1 MLLQK
6 KSLLSVC
13 IFFLYNVVLAQT
25 PALYRQVTAPTDA
38 RVNDL
43 LSKLTLPEKIAMLG
57 NNSPA
62 IERLKIPAYNW
73 WNEGLHGVARAGEA
87 TIFPQAIGMAAS
99 FNDVLLKEVASA
111 VSTEARAKYNLAA
124 NINRHLWYMGLSFWS
139 PNINIFKDPRWGRGQ
154 ETYGEDPFLTSQ
166 MGTAY
171 VTGLQGNNKLYL
183 KTSAC
188 AKHLAVHSGPEA
200 GRHGFNAIVSEKDLR
215 ETYLFSFKKL
225 VDAGVESVMCAYNR
239 INNEPCCTGPNLL
252 QHILRNEWEF
262 KGQIVTDCGALDDI
276 ITGHKMINSREEL
289 AAAAIEAG
297 INLECGGVLQTEVMN
312 AINKGLINEADVNKA
327 LTGTLRTQIKLGF
340 FDDNKLNPYSRF
352 GADSVHNNFH
362 VALARKMAQQ
372 SMVLLKNN
380 GVLPLQ
386 KNKYSSIMVTGAN
399 SASIE
404 AMVGNYHGL
413 SGDIVT
419 IAEGIAKAAGPATA
433 VQYDQGSDYTDTV
446 HFGGIWAAQNSDL
459 TIAVVGLTPLLEG
472 EEGDAFL
479 SASGGDRSSLS
490 LPRSH
495 ILFLKKLRA
504 AHNKPI
510 IVVVNAGSNVD
521 IAAIEPYADAII
533 LAWYPGEQGG
543 NALAD
548 IVFGKISPSGRL
560 PVSFYSSLN
569 DLPDYTNYSMQG
581 RTYRYFKGALQYSF
595 GFGLSYTSFA
605 YTWNKQLQTTYASNE
620 TIEFSVAVENTGSMD
635 GDEVVQA
642 YIEYPEINGMPLK
655 ELKAFKK
662 VTIKKS
668 GKLSVALSIPVSEL
682 KKWDTVSNAWKL
694 YPGNY
699 TLCLG
704 KNANDYLLK
713 KKFTVN

>member
-1 MLLQK
+1 M
-6 KSLLSVC
+6 
-13 IFFLYNVVLAQT
+13 
-25 PALYRQVTAPTDA
+25 
-38 RVNDL
+38 
-43 LSKLTLPEKIAMLG
+43 
-57 NNSPA
+57 
-62 IERLKIPAYNW
+62 
-73 WNEGLHGVARAGEA
+73 
-87 TIFPQAIGMAAS
+87 
-99 FNDVLLKEVASA
+99 
-111 VSTEARAKYNLAA
+111 
-124 NINRHLWYMGLSFWS
+124 
-139 PNINIFKDPRWGRGQ
+139 
-154 ETYGEDPFLTSQ
+154 
-166 MGTAY
+166 
-171 VTGLQGNNKLYL
+171 
-183 KTSAC
+183 
-188 AKHLAVHSGPEA
+188 
-200 GRHGFNAIVSEKDLR
+200 
-215 ETYLFSFKKL
+215 
-225 VDAGVESVMCAYNR
+225 
-239 INNEPCCTGPNLL
+239 
-252 QHILRNEWEF
+252 
-262 KGQIVTDCGALDDI
+262 
-276 ITGHKMINSREEL
+276 
-289 AAAAIEAG
+289 
-297 INLECGGVLQTEVMN
+297 
-312 AINKGLINEADVNKA
+312 
-327 LTGTLRTQIKLGF
+327 
-340 FDDNKLNPYSRF
+340 
-352 GADSVHNNFH
+352 
-362 VALARKMAQQ
+362 
-372 SMVLLKNN
+372 
-380 GVLPLQ
+380 
-386 KNKYSSIMVTGAN
+386 
-399 SASIE
+399 
-404 AMVGNYHGL
+404 
-413 SGDIVT
+413 
-419 IAEGIAKAAGPATA
+419 
-433 VQYDQGSDYTDTV
+433 QYDQGSDYTDTV

-479 SASGGDRSSLS
+479 SASGGDRATLS

-581 RTYRYFKGALQYSF
+581 RTYRYFKGALQYPF

-605 YTWNKQLQTTYASNE
+605 YTWNKQPQTTYASNE

-662 VTIKKS
+662 VSTKKS
-668 GKLSVALSIPVSEL
+668 GKLNVALSIPVSEL
-682 KKWDTVSNAWKL
+682 KKWDTASNTWKL

-713 KKFTVN
+713 KKFTIN